1 MTYRRPS
8 RTLYPLICLAALQFF
23 FGGESRGADW
33 PMWRYDAARSGAT
46 AHDLAERLHLQWVRP
61 MPRPA
66 PAWPEE
72 QYKLQFD
79 KSYEPIVM
87 GKRIFV
93 PSMVGDKVTAYDT
106 DTGREIW
113 RFYCDG
119 PVRFAPVGWKDR
131 IYFVSDDGCLY
142 CLAAEDGSLIRKFRL
157 GPSDKKVLGN
167 GRLISM
173 WPARGA
179 PVLFDGKIYCAAGI
193 WPFMGVF
200 IYSIDAETG
209 EIVWED
215 SSSGSRYMT
224 HQHGSDAFGG
234 VAPQGYFAATQER
247 LLIPSRTTPACYD
260 RQTGKFIYYRMSDR
274 GMGKHVGGYD
284 VQLWKDLFFNN
295 SIMYR
300 LRDGEGIVKTSVQ
313 VVADDAIIAF
323 DKDGDLVGYVP
334 REVPKAE
341 RKKDEPSIKAKGL
354 WKAEFGTAIEKIHLK
369 AGKRLYGSNSRG
381 GIAAIDL
388 PQKDEKAKVSWS
400 YRIKGKAWNMLAA
413 DDKLFVVTEDGLL
426 YCFGGEEVGAK
437 WYGEE
442 DGARLQAAR
451 KHRRKAKQI
460 LSQAGTKEGY
470 CLLVGIGDGTL
481 LKAILVESK
490 LHVIAIERDAETV
503 ASLRRRMD
511 EAGLYGRRLS
521 ILVGDIASVQLPP
534 YLASVIIAEDIE
546 AAGFDEHSRIFVEKV
561 YHSLR
566 PYGGT
571 AWLGIGGNRR
581 SAVAK
586 HISSCGLVNSR
597 VDTVRKA
604 VLLKRAGALAGSGDW
619 IGQYADA
626 ANTVV
631 SKDELKTPLG
641 LLWFGDDS
649 GFTDVL
655 PRHGHGPPE
664 QVVAGRLFIEGIDS
678 ISARDVYTGRTLWKT
693 DIKNPNTYGVYYD
706 KSYIS
711 DYRDLSY
718 NQGHIPGA
726 NSRGVNFIA
735 LEDKVYI
742 IDGAKCL
749 VLDAATGRKLD
760 VFSLPAED
768 GQSPVSWAYI
778 GAYGDYLLAGS
789 DFVSYLDLLAGKDK
803 KLDKWAKFF
812 DKYASKRLV
821 VMNRHTG
828 KVLWALDAKTGF
840 IHNCIVA
847 GNDRIFCLDGLPP
860 YIRKVMTERKIKIE
874 SAGGLLAL
882 DVRDGTV
889 VWENEET
896 VFGSWLGYSEE
907 HDILLQGH
915 RKSRDMVPEPGDR
928 MATHRGQTGK
938 VLWDKAVDY
947 DGPCMLRDETI
958 ITQETGYSLLTGER
972 IMREHPLT
980 GEPVKWE
987 YSRNYGCNTA
997 VASRNLLTF
1006 RSAAAG
1012 YFDLAND
1019 GGTGNFG
1026 GFKSGCTINLIVAN
1040 GVLNAPEY
1048 TRTCTCSYQNQ
1059 TSLAMVHMPEV
1070 DTWTFN
1076 SIKSSRDDIR
1086 RVGINFGAPGDRK
1099 AGNGTLWLD
1108 YPSRGGSSPAVSI
1121 TTTPKKPKWFG
1132 RHSSRI
1138 HKGVLKWV
1146 EASGAKGITNITIKL
1161 TDSGRKDEDEPAENA
1176 AEKRYTV
1183 RLHFAEPDGMNEGQR
1198 IFDIAIG
1205 GETLMEDFDIV
1216 KEAGGPN
1223 IGIVKEFS
1231 AVKATDTMSISLKP
1245 GTEESETLICG
1256 IELHAE

>member
-1 MTYRRPS
+1 MINRRLS
-8 RTLYPLICLAALQFF
+8 GALYLLICLAALQFF
-23 FGGESRGADW
+23 FGGECRGDDW

-46 AHDLAERLHLQWVRP
+46 DHSLAEQLHLQWVRR
-61 MPRPA
+61 MAQPA

-93 PSMVGDKVTAYDT
+93 PSMAGDKVTAYNT
-106 DTGREIW
+106 DTGLEIW

-142 CLAAEDGSLIRKFRL
+142 CLAAADGSLIRKLRL
-157 GPSDKKVLGN
+157 GPSGKKVLGN

-173 WPARGA
+173 WPARGG

-209 EIVWED
+209 AIVWED

-234 VAPQGYFAATQER
+234 VAPQGYLAATQGR

-260 RQTGKFIYYRMSDR
+260 RQTGELIYYRMSDR

-300 LRDGEGIVKTSVQ
+300 LADGEGIVKTSVQ
-313 VVADDAIIAF
+313 VVAEDVIIAF
-323 DKDGDLVGYVP
+323 DKDGDLVGYIP
-334 REVPKAE
+334 QEVPKAE

-354 WKAEFGTAIEKIHLK
+354 WKAEFGQAIEKIHIK
-369 AGKRLYGSNSRG
+369 AGNRLYGSNSQG
-381 GIAAIDL
+381 AIGAIDI
-388 PQKDEKAKVSWS
+388 PEKGGKAEISWS
-400 YRIKGKAWNMLAA
+400 YRIKGKAWNMLAG
-413 DDKLFVVTEDGLL
+413 DEKLFVVTEAGLL
-426 YCFGGEEVGAK
+426 YCFGGEEVEAEWHGR
-437 WYGEE
+437 E
-442 DGARLQAAR
+442 DNSILRTPQ
-451 KHRRKAKQI
+451 KNRRKARQI
-460 LSQAGTKEGY
+460 FAKAGAKEGY
-470 CLLVGIGDGTL
+470 CLLLGIGGPGAPG
-481 LKAILVESK
+481 LKAILAESK
-490 LHVIAIERDAETV
+490 FHVIAVERDAEIV
-503 ASLRRRMD
+503 ASMRREMD
-511 EAGLYGRRLS
+511 EAGAYGRRVS
-521 ILVGDIASVQLPP
+521 ILAGDIASLQLPP
-534 YLASVIIAEDIE
+534 YLANLIVAADIE
-546 AAGFDEHSRIFVEKV
+546 KAGFDKPKLFIENV

-571 AWLGIGGNRR
+571 AWFGVGREKR
-581 SAVAK
+581 SAVARD
-586 HISSCGLVNSR
+586 ISSCDLVGGKI
-597 VDTVRKA
+597 DTKGTGM
-604 VLLKRAGALAGSGDW
+604 LLRRTGALPGSGDW

-631 SKDELKTPLG
+631 SQDRLKAPLG
-641 LLWFGDDS
+641 LLWFGDES

-655 PRHGHGPPE
+655 PRHSHGPPE

-693 DIKNPNTYGVYYD
+693 ELKNANTFGIYFD
-706 KSYIS
+706 KSYNS
-711 DYRDLSY
+711 NYRDLSY

-726 NSRGVNFIA
+726 SSRGVNFIA
-735 LEDKVYI
+735 AEDKIYI

-749 VLDAATGRKLD
+749 VLDAATGRELNS
-760 VFSLPAED
+760 FSLPDHD
-768 GQSPVSWAYI
+768 GKSPVSWAYI
-778 GAYGDYLLAGS
+778 GVYDDYLLGGA
-789 DFVSYLDLLAGKDK
+789 DFVGYMDLFAGNNK
-803 KLDKWAKFF
+803 KLDGSAKYF

-828 KVLWALDAKTGF
+828 KVLWSVDARIGF
-840 IHNCIVA
+840 IHNGIAV
-847 GNDRIFCLDGLPP
+847 GGGRIFCLDGLPP
-860 YIRKVMTERKIKIE
+860 YIRKEMTKRKIEIE
-874 SAGGLLAL
+874 SSDSLLAF
-882 DVRDGTV
+882 DVRDGTE
-889 VWENEET
+889 VWDKGEG
-896 VFGSWLGYSEE
+896 VFGSWLGYSAE
-907 HDILLQGH
+907 HDILLQAH

-928 MATHRGQTGK
+928 MATHRAETGK
-938 VLWDKAVDY
+938 VIWDKAVKY
-947 DGPCMLRDETI
+947 DGPCMIHGETI
-958 ITQETGYSLLTGER
+958 ITQGTAYNLLTGEQV
-972 IMREHPLT
+972 MREHPLT

-997 VASRNLLTF
+997 VASRNLITF

-1012 YFDLAND
+1012 YFDLAGD

-1026 GFKSGCTINLIVAN
+1026 GFKSGCTINLIAAN

-1059 TSLAMVHMPEV
+1059 TSLAMIHMPDVE
-1070 DTWTFN
+1070 TWTFN

-1086 RVGINFGAPGDRK
+1086 RVGLNFGAPGDRK
-1099 AGNGTLWLD
+1099 AANGTLWLD
-1108 YPSRGGSSPAVSI
+1108 YPSRGGSSPPVSV
-1121 TTTPKKPKWFG
+1121 TTTPKEPKWFT

-1138 HKGVLKWV
+1138 QRGVLKWV
-1146 EASGAKGITNITIKL
+1146 EASGAKGITNITIRL
-1161 TDSGRKDEDEPAENA
+1161 TASKKNEEDT
-1176 AEKRYTV
+1176 EKRYTV
-1183 RLHFAEPDGMNEGQR
+1183 RLHFAEPDAISPGQR
-1198 IFDIAIG
+1198 VFDIAIG
-1205 GETLMEDFDIV
+1205 DKTVLEDFDIV
-1216 KEAGGPN
+1216 KEAGRTN
-1223 IGIVKEFS
+1223 IGIVKEFA
-1231 AVKATDTMSISLKP
+1231 AVPVADVLSISLKP
-1245 GTEESETLICG
+1245 KAEDCETLICG